1 MAFRISVRH
10 VLQLERRPTAN
21 SSITSATKI
30 SQKRLFGSL
39 VHRKSLTNFL
49 AIIPYNTCL
58 ACFHSLIR
66 ATANT
71 KPSPPPGALTSWR
84 LGLAIAGPAN
94 HFPWQEN
101 KKGWG
106 VGARSLGNQPESV
119 PKKSEAQPIGA
130 CHYAV
135 QHSLSMPLG
144 STSMSSDSSLK
155 KSRCKMREMFATTSV
170 SKLLFATNR
179 YTTDRLRPNCLANQ
193 PTDRPCRSSSSL
205 MSCPMCIMLAYVID
219 MMA

>member
-1 MAFRISVRH
+1 MAFCISVRH

-39 VHRKSLTNFL
+39 VHRKNLTNFL

-106 VGARSLGNQPESV
+106 LGLGAWE
-119 PKKSEAQPIGA
+119 
-130 CHYAV
+130 
-135 QHSLSMPLG
+135 
-144 STSMSSDSSLK
+144 
-155 KSRCKMREMFATTSV
+155 
-170 SKLLFATNR
+170 TNR
-179 YTTDRLRPNCLANQ
+179 NRFPKSPKPNPLAFAITQFN
-193 PTDRPCRSSSSL
+193 TLCR
-205 MSCPMCIMLAYVID
+205 CP
-219 MMA
+219 

>member
-10 VLQLERRPTAN
+10 VLQLEKRPTAN

-71 KPSPPPGALTSWR
+71 KPSPPRRPHLMEIGAGHSR
-84 LGLAIAGPAN
+84 SSKPFPAAGKQKGLGL
-94 HFPWQEN
+94 
-101 KKGWG
+101 
-106 VGARSLGNQPESV
+106 GAWE
-119 PKKSEAQPIGA
+119 
-130 CHYAV
+130 
-135 QHSLSMPLG
+135 
-144 STSMSSDSSLK
+144 
-155 KSRCKMREMFATTSV
+155 
-170 SKLLFATNR
+170 TNR
-179 YTTDRLRPNCLANQ
+179 NRFPKSPKPNPLALAITQFN
-193 PTDRPCRSSSSL
+193 TLCR
-205 MSCPMCIMLAYVID
+205 CP
-219 MMA
+219 

>member
-71 KPSPPPGALTSWR
+71 KPSFSPGALTSWR
-84 LGLAIAGPAN
+84 LGLGIAGPAS

-106 VGARSLGNQPESV
+106 SELGKPTGIGSQKVRSPTHWRLPLRSSTLFVDALRLNINVVRQFLKEIAMQDARDVRNDLRVQTVVRNKSVYHRPASSQLLGQPAHR
-119 PKKSEAQPIGA
+119 P
-130 CHYAV
+130 
-135 QHSLSMPLG
+135 SLSVELF
-144 STSMSSDSSLK
+144 SDELSYVYHVGL
-155 KSRCKMREMFATTSV
+155 
-170 SKLLFATNR
+170 R
-179 YTTDRLRPNCLANQ
+179 Y
-193 PTDRPCRSSSSL
+193 
-205 MSCPMCIMLAYVID
+205 
-219 MMA
+219 

>member
-10 VLQLERRPTAN
+10 VLQLEKRPTAN

-71 KPSPPPGALTSWR
+71 KPSSPPGALTSWR
-84 LGLAIAGPAN
+84 LGLGIAGPAS
-94 HFPWQEN
+94 HFPRQEN

-106 VGARSLGNQPESV
+106 SELGKSTGIGSQKVRSPTHWRLPLRSSTLFVDALRLNINVVRQFLKEIAMQDARDVRNDLRVQTVVRNKSVYHRPASSQLLGQPAHR
-119 PKKSEAQPIGA
+119 P
-130 CHYAV
+130 
-135 QHSLSMPLG
+135 SLSVELF
-144 STSMSSDSSLK
+144 SDELSYVYHVGL
-155 KSRCKMREMFATTSV
+155 
-170 SKLLFATNR
+170 R
-179 YTTDRLRPNCLANQ
+179 Y
-193 PTDRPCRSSSSL
+193 
-205 MSCPMCIMLAYVID
+205 
-219 MMA
+219 

>member
-10 VLQLERRPTAN
+10 VLQLEKRPTAN

-39 VHRKSLTNFL
+39 VHWENLTNFL

-71 KPSPPPGALTSWR
+71 KPSSPPGALTSWR
-84 LGLAIAGPAN
+84 LGLGIAGPAS
-94 HFPWQEN
+94 HFPRQEN

-106 VGARSLGNQPESV
+106 SELGKSTGIGSQKVRSPTHWRLPLRSSTLFVDALRLNINVVRQFLKEIAMQDARDVRNDLRVQTVVRNKSVYHRPASSQLLGQPAHR
-119 PKKSEAQPIGA
+119 P
-130 CHYAV
+130 
-135 QHSLSMPLG
+135 SLSVELF
-144 STSMSSDSSLK
+144 SDELSYVYHVGL
-155 KSRCKMREMFATTSV
+155 
-170 SKLLFATNR
+170 R
-179 YTTDRLRPNCLANQ
+179 Y
-193 PTDRPCRSSSSL
+193 
-205 MSCPMCIMLAYVID
+205 
-219 MMA
+219 

>member
-71 KPSPPPGALTSWR
+71 KPSSPPGALTSWR
-84 LGLAIAGPAN
+84 LGLGIAGPAS
-94 HFPWQEN
+94 HFPRQEN

-106 VGARSLGNQPESV
+106 SELGKSTGIGSQKVRSPTHWRLPLRSSTLFVDALRLNINVVRQFLKEIAMQDARDVRNDLRVQTVVRNKSVYHRPASSQLLGQPAHR
-119 PKKSEAQPIGA
+119 P
-130 CHYAV
+130 
-135 QHSLSMPLG
+135 SLSVELF
-144 STSMSSDSSLK
+144 SDELSYVYHVGL
-155 KSRCKMREMFATTSV
+155 
-170 SKLLFATNR
+170 R
-179 YTTDRLRPNCLANQ
+179 Y
-193 PTDRPCRSSSSL
+193 
-205 MSCPMCIMLAYVID
+205 
-219 MMA
+219 

>member
-71 KPSPPPGALTSWR
+71 KPSFSPGALTSWR
-84 LGLAIAGPAN
+84 LELGIAGPAS

-106 VGARSLGNQPESV
+106 SELGKPTGIGSQKVRSPTHWRLPLRSSTLFVDALRLNVNVVRQFLKEIAMQDARDVRNDLRVQTVVRNKSVYHRPASSQLLGQPAHR
-119 PKKSEAQPIGA
+119 P
-130 CHYAV
+130 
-135 QHSLSMPLG
+135 SLSVELF
-144 STSMSSDSSLK
+144 SDELSYVYHVGL
-155 KSRCKMREMFATTSV
+155 
-170 SKLLFATNR
+170 R
-179 YTTDRLRPNCLANQ
+179 Y
-193 PTDRPCRSSSSL
+193 
-205 MSCPMCIMLAYVID
+205 
-219 MMA
+219 

>member
-10 VLQLERRPTAN
+10 VLQLEKRPTAN
-21 SSITSATKI
+21 SSITSTTKI

-84 LGLAIAGPAN
+84 LGLGIAGPAS
-94 HFPWQEN
+94 HFPRQEN

-106 VGARSLGNQPESV
+106 SELGKPTGIGSQKVRSPTHWRLPLRSSTLFVDALRLNINVVRQFLKEIAMQDARDVRNDLRVQTVVRNKSVYHRPASSQLLGQPAHR
-119 PKKSEAQPIGA
+119 P
-130 CHYAV
+130 
-135 QHSLSMPLG
+135 SLSVELF
-144 STSMSSDSSLK
+144 SDELSYVYHVGL
-155 KSRCKMREMFATTSV
+155 
-170 SKLLFATNR
+170 R
-179 YTTDRLRPNCLANQ
+179 Y
-193 PTDRPCRSSSSL
+193 
-205 MSCPMCIMLAYVID
+205 
-219 MMA
+219 

>member
-10 VLQLERRPTAN
+10 VLQLEKRPTTN

-71 KPSPPPGALTSWR
+71 KPSFSPGALTSWR
-84 LGLAIAGPAN
+84 LGLGIAGPAS

-106 VGARSLGNQPESV
+106 SELGKPTGIGSQKVRSPTHWRLPLRSSTLFVDALRLNINVVRQFLKEIAMQDTRDVRNDLRVQTVVRNKSVYHRPASSQLLGQPAHR
-119 PKKSEAQPIGA
+119 P
-130 CHYAV
+130 
-135 QHSLSMPLG
+135 SLSVELF
-144 STSMSSDSSLK
+144 SDELSYVYHVGL
-155 KSRCKMREMFATTSV
+155 
-170 SKLLFATNR
+170 R
-179 YTTDRLRPNCLANQ
+179 Y
-193 PTDRPCRSSSSL
+193 
-205 MSCPMCIMLAYVID
+205 
-219 MMA
+219 

>member
-71 KPSPPPGALTSWR
+71 KPSPPPRRPHLMEIGAGHSR
-84 LGLAIAGPAN
+84 SSKPFPMAGKQKGLGL
-94 HFPWQEN
+94 
-101 KKGWG
+101 
-106 VGARSLGNQPESV
+106 GAWETNRNRF

-155 KSRCKMREMFATTSV
+155 KSRCKIREMFATTSV

>member
-10 VLQLERRPTAN
+10 VLQLEKRPTAN

-84 LGLAIAGPAN
+84 LGLGIAGPAS
-94 HFPWQEN
+94 HFPRQEN

-106 VGARSLGNQPESV
+106 SELGKPTGIGSQKVRSPTHWRLPLRSSTLFVDALRLNINVVRQFLKEISMQDARDVRNDLRVQTVVRNKSVYHRPASSQLLGQPAHR
-119 PKKSEAQPIGA
+119 P
-130 CHYAV
+130 
-135 QHSLSMPLG
+135 SLSVELF
-144 STSMSSDSSLK
+144 SDELSYVYHVGL
-155 KSRCKMREMFATTSV
+155 
-170 SKLLFATNR
+170 R
-179 YTTDRLRPNCLANQ
+179 Y
-193 PTDRPCRSSSSL
+193 
-205 MSCPMCIMLAYVID
+205 
-219 MMA
+219 

>member
-10 VLQLERRPTAN
+10 VLQLEKRPTAN
-21 SSITSATKI
+21 SSITSTTKI

-39 VHRKSLTNFL
+39 VHWENLTNFL

-71 KPSPPPGALTSWR
+71 KPSSPPRRPHLMEIGAGHSR
-84 LGLAIAGPAN
+84 SSKPFPMAGKQKGLGL
-94 HFPWQEN
+94 
-101 KKGWG
+101 
-106 VGARSLGNQPESV
+106 GAWETNRNRF

>member
-1 MAFRISVRH
+1 M
-10 VLQLERRPTAN
+10 P
-21 SSITSATKI
+21 
-30 SQKRLFGSL
+30 RLFPFAHPR
-39 VHRKSLTNFL
+39 HRQHQ
-49 AIIPYNTCL
+49 AIFPPRHPHLMEIG
-58 ACFHSLIR
+58 AGHSRPSKPFPR
-66 ATANT
+66 AG
-71 KPSPPPGALTSWR
+71 KQKG
-84 LGLAIAGPAN
+84 LGL
-94 HFPWQEN
+94 
-101 KKGWG
+101 
-106 VGARSLGNQPESV
+106 GAWETNRNRF

-219 MMA
+219 MMAQCVVLGCLS

>member
-71 KPSPPPGALTSWR
+71 KPSSPPLGALTSWR
-84 LGLAIAGPAN
+84 LGLGIAGPAS
-94 HFPWQEN
+94 HFPRQEN

-106 VGARSLGNQPESV
+106 SELGKPTGIGSQKVRSPTHWRLPLRSSTLFVDALRLNINVVRQFLKEIAMQDARDVRNDLRVQTVVRNKSVYHRPASSQLLGQPAHR
-119 PKKSEAQPIGA
+119 P
-130 CHYAV
+130 
-135 QHSLSMPLG
+135 SLSVELF
-144 STSMSSDSSLK
+144 SDELSYVYHVGL
-155 KSRCKMREMFATTSV
+155 
-170 SKLLFATNR
+170 R
-179 YTTDRLRPNCLANQ
+179 Y
-193 PTDRPCRSSSSL
+193 
-205 MSCPMCIMLAYVID
+205 
-219 MMA
+219 

>member
-10 VLQLERRPTAN
+10 VLQLEKRPTAN
-21 SSITSATKI
+21 SSITSTTKI

-71 KPSPPPGALTSWR
+71 KPSFSPGALTSWR
-84 LGLAIAGPAN
+84 LGLGIAGPAS

-106 VGARSLGNQPESV
+106 SELGKPTGIGSQKVRSPTHWRLPLRSSTLFVDALRLNINVVRQFLKEIAMQDTRDVRNDLRVQTVVRNKSVYHRPASSQLLGQPAHR
-119 PKKSEAQPIGA
+119 P
-130 CHYAV
+130 
-135 QHSLSMPLG
+135 SLSVELF
-144 STSMSSDSSLK
+144 SDELSYVYHVGL
-155 KSRCKMREMFATTSV
+155 
-170 SKLLFATNR
+170 R
-179 YTTDRLRPNCLANQ
+179 Y
-193 PTDRPCRSSSSL
+193 
-205 MSCPMCIMLAYVID
+205 
-219 MMA
+219 

>member
-84 LGLAIAGPAN
+84 LGLAIADPAN

-106 VGARSLGNQPESV
+106 SELGKPTGIGSQKVRSPTHWRLPLRSSTLFVDALRLNINVVRQFLKEIAMQDARDVRNDLRVQTVVRNKSVYHRPASSQLLGQPAHR
-119 PKKSEAQPIGA
+119 P
-130 CHYAV
+130 
-135 QHSLSMPLG
+135 SLSVELF
-144 STSMSSDSSLK
+144 SDELSYVYHVGL
-155 KSRCKMREMFATTSV
+155 
-170 SKLLFATNR
+170 R
-179 YTTDRLRPNCLANQ
+179 Y
-193 PTDRPCRSSSSL
+193 
-205 MSCPMCIMLAYVID
+205 
-219 MMA
+219 

>member
-10 VLQLERRPTAN
+10 VLQLEKRPTAN

-30 SQKRLFGSL
+30 SQKRLFGLL

-84 LGLAIAGPAN
+84 LGLGIAGPAS

-106 VGARSLGNQPESV
+106 SELGKPTGIGSQKVRSPTHWRLPLRSSTLFVDALRLNINVVRQFLKEIAMQDTRDVRNDLRVQTVVRNKSVYHRPASSQLLGQPAHR
-119 PKKSEAQPIGA
+119 P
-130 CHYAV
+130 
-135 QHSLSMPLG
+135 SLSVELF
-144 STSMSSDSSLK
+144 SDELSYVYHVGL
-155 KSRCKMREMFATTSV
+155 
-170 SKLLFATNR
+170 R
-179 YTTDRLRPNCLANQ
+179 Y
-193 PTDRPCRSSSSL
+193 
-205 MSCPMCIMLAYVID
+205 
-219 MMA
+219 

>member
-71 KPSPPPGALTSWR
+71 KPSPPPRRPHLMEIGAGHSR
-84 LGLAIAGPAN
+84 SSKPFPMAGKQKGL
-94 HFPWQEN
+94 
-101 KKGWG
+101 G

-119 PKKSEAQPIGA
+119 SQKVRSPTHWRLPLRSSTLFVDALRLNINVVRQFLKEIAMQDARDVRNDLRVQTVVRNKSVYHRPASSQLLGQPA
-130 CHYAV
+130 HRP
-135 QHSLSMPLG
+135 SLSVELF
-144 STSMSSDSSLK
+144 SDELSYVYHVGL
-155 KSRCKMREMFATTSV
+155 
-170 SKLLFATNR
+170 R
-179 YTTDRLRPNCLANQ
+179 Y
-193 PTDRPCRSSSSL
+193 
-205 MSCPMCIMLAYVID
+205 
-219 MMA
+219 

>member
-39 VHRKSLTNFL
+39 VHRKTLTNFL

-84 LGLAIAGPAN
+84 LGLAIAGPAS

-106 VGARSLGNQPESV
+106 SELGKPTGIGSQKVRSPTHWRLPLRSSTLFVDALRLNVNVVRQFLKEIAMQDARDVRNDLRVQTVVRNKSVYHRPASSQLFGQPAHR
-119 PKKSEAQPIGA
+119 P
-130 CHYAV
+130 
-135 QHSLSMPLG
+135 SLSVELF
-144 STSMSSDSSLK
+144 SDELSYVYHVGL
-155 KSRCKMREMFATTSV
+155 
-170 SKLLFATNR
+170 R
-179 YTTDRLRPNCLANQ
+179 Y
-193 PTDRPCRSSSSL
+193 
-205 MSCPMCIMLAYVID
+205 
-219 MMA
+219 

>member
-10 VLQLERRPTAN
+10 VLQLEKRPTAN

-71 KPSPPPGALTSWR
+71 KPSFSPGALTSWR
-84 LGLAIAGPAN
+84 LGLGIAGPAS

-106 VGARSLGNQPESV
+106 SELGKPTGIGF
-119 PKKSEAQPIGA
+119 PKSPKPN
-130 CHYAV
+130 
-135 QHSLSMPLG
+135 PLAFAI
-144 STSMSSDSSLK
+144 TQFNTLC
-155 KSRCKMREMFATTSV
+155 RC
-170 SKLLFATNR
+170 
-179 YTTDRLRPNCLANQ
+179 P
-193 PTDRPCRSSSSL
+193 
-205 MSCPMCIMLAYVID
+205 
-219 MMA
+219 

>member
-30 SQKRLFGSL
+30 LQKRLFGSL

-71 KPSPPPGALTSWR
+71 KPSSPPGALTSWR
-84 LGLAIAGPAN
+84 LGLGIAGPAS

-106 VGARSLGNQPESV
+106 SELGKPTGIGSQKVRSPTHWRLPLRSSTLFVDALRLNVNVVRQFLKEIAMQDARDVRNDLRVQTVVRNKSVYHRPASSQLLGQPAHR
-119 PKKSEAQPIGA
+119 P
-130 CHYAV
+130 
-135 QHSLSMPLG
+135 SLSVELF
-144 STSMSSDSSLK
+144 SDELSYVYHVGL
-155 KSRCKMREMFATTSV
+155 
-170 SKLLFATNR
+170 R
-179 YTTDRLRPNCLANQ
+179 Y
-193 PTDRPCRSSSSL
+193 
-205 MSCPMCIMLAYVID
+205 
-219 MMA
+219 

>member
-10 VLQLERRPTAN
+10 VLQLEKRPTAN

-71 KPSPPPGALTSWR
+71 KPSSPPGALTSWR
-84 LGLAIAGPAN
+84 LGLGIAGPAS
-94 HFPWQEN
+94 HFPRQEN

-106 VGARSLGNQPESV
+106 SELGKSTGIGSQKVRSPTHWRLPLRSSTLFVDALRLNVNVVRQFLKEIAMQDARDVRNDLRVQTVVRNKSVYHRPASSQLLGQPAHR
-119 PKKSEAQPIGA
+119 P
-130 CHYAV
+130 
-135 QHSLSMPLG
+135 SLSVELF
-144 STSMSSDSSLK
+144 SDELSYVYHVGL
-155 KSRCKMREMFATTSV
+155 
-170 SKLLFATNR
+170 R
-179 YTTDRLRPNCLANQ
+179 Y
-193 PTDRPCRSSSSL
+193 
-205 MSCPMCIMLAYVID
+205 
-219 MMA
+219 

>member
-10 VLQLERRPTAN
+10 VLQLEIRPTAN

-71 KPSPPPGALTSWR
+71 KPSFSPGALTSWR

-106 VGARSLGNQPESV
+106 SELGKPTGIGSQKVRSPTHWRLPLRSSTLFVDALRLNINVVRQFLKEISMQDARDVRNDLRVQTVVRNKSVYHRPASSQLLGQPAHR
-119 PKKSEAQPIGA
+119 P
-130 CHYAV
+130 
-135 QHSLSMPLG
+135 SLSVELF
-144 STSMSSDSSLK
+144 SDELSYVYHVGL
-155 KSRCKMREMFATTSV
+155 
-170 SKLLFATNR
+170 R
-179 YTTDRLRPNCLANQ
+179 Y
-193 PTDRPCRSSSSL
+193 
-205 MSCPMCIMLAYVID
+205 
-219 MMA
+219 

>member
-84 LGLAIAGPAN
+84 LGLGIAGPAS
-94 HFPWQEN
+94 HFPRQEN

-106 VGARSLGNQPESV
+106 SKLGKTTGIGSQKVRSPTHWRLPLRSSTLFVDALRLNVNVVRQFLKEIAMQDARDVRNDLRVQTVVRNKSVYHRPASSQLLGQPAHR
-119 PKKSEAQPIGA
+119 P
-130 CHYAV
+130 
-135 QHSLSMPLG
+135 SLSVELF
-144 STSMSSDSSLK
+144 SDELSYVYHVGL
-155 KSRCKMREMFATTSV
+155 
-170 SKLLFATNR
+170 R
-179 YTTDRLRPNCLANQ
+179 Y
-193 PTDRPCRSSSSL
+193 
-205 MSCPMCIMLAYVID
+205 
-219 MMA
+219 

>member
-1 MAFRISVRH
+1 MPRLFPFAHPRHRQHQAISPP
-10 VLQLERRPTAN
+10 RRPHLMEIGAGHSR
-21 SSITSATKI
+21 SSKPFPMAGK
-30 SQKRLFGSL
+30 QKG
-39 VHRKSLTNFL
+39 
-49 AIIPYNTCL
+49 
-58 ACFHSLIR
+58 
-66 ATANT
+66 
-71 KPSPPPGALTSWR
+71 
-84 LGLAIAGPAN
+84 LGL
-94 HFPWQEN
+94 
-101 KKGWG
+101 
-106 VGARSLGNQPESV
+106 GAWETNQNRF
-119 PKKSEAQPIGA
+119 PKKSEAQPIGV

-155 KSRCKMREMFATTSV
+155 KSRCKIREMFATTSV

>member
-1 MAFRISVRH
+1 MPRLFPFAHPRHRQHQAISPP
-10 VLQLERRPTAN
+10 RRPHLMEIGAGHSR
-21 SSITSATKI
+21 SSKPFPTTGK
-30 SQKRLFGSL
+30 QK
-39 VHRKSLTNFL
+39 
-49 AIIPYNTCL
+49 
-58 ACFHSLIR
+58 
-66 ATANT
+66 
-71 KPSPPPGALTSWR
+71 
-84 LGLAIAGPAN
+84 GL
-94 HFPWQEN
+94 
-101 KKGWG
+101 G
-106 VGARSLGNQPESV
+106 VGARSLGNQLESV
-119 PKKSEAQPIGA
+119 PKKSEAQPIGV

-155 KSRCKMREMFATTSV
+155 KSRCKMGEMFATTSV

>member
-39 VHRKSLTNFL
+39 VHWENLTNFL

-94 HFPWQEN
+94 HFPRQEN

-106 VGARSLGNQPESV
+106 SELGKPTGIGSQKVRSPTHWRL
-119 PKKSEAQPIGA
+119 
-130 CHYAV
+130 
-135 QHSLSMPLG
+135 PL
-144 STSMSSDSSLK
+144 
-155 KSRCKMREMFATTSV
+155 
-170 SKLLFATNR
+170 
-179 YTTDRLRPNCLANQ
+179 
-193 PTDRPCRSSSSL
+193 RSSTLFVDALRLNVNVVRQFLKEISMQDARDVRNDLRVQTVVRNTIGIPPTGFVPTAWPTSPPTVL
-205 MSCPMCIMLAYVID
+205 VGRALL
-219 MMA
+219 

>member
-1 MAFRISVRH
+1 M
-10 VLQLERRPTAN
+10 P
-21 SSITSATKI
+21 
-30 SQKRLFGSL
+30 RLFPFAHPR
-39 VHRKSLTNFL
+39 HRQHQ
-49 AIIPYNTCL
+49 AIFPPY
-58 ACFHSLIR
+58 A
-66 ATANT
+66 
-71 KPSPPPGALTSWR
+71 PSPHGDWGWAEQVQQ
-84 LGLAIAGPAN
+84 AISHGRKTN
-94 HFPWQEN
+94 R
-101 KKGWG
+101 

-119 PKKSEAQPIGA
+119 PKKSEAQPIGV

-193 PTDRPCRSSSSL
+193 PTDRPCRSSSAL

>member
-10 VLQLERRPTAN
+10 VLQLEKRPTAN

-39 VHRKSLTNFL
+39 VHRKSLTNIL
-49 AIIPYNTCL
+49 AIITYNTCL

-71 KPSPPPGALTSWR
+71 KPSSPPRRPHLMEIGAGHSR
-84 LGLAIAGPAN
+84 SSKPFPMAGKQKGLGL
-94 HFPWQEN
+94 
-101 KKGWG
+101 
-106 VGARSLGNQPESV
+106 GAWETNRNRF
-119 PKKSEAQPIGA
+119 PKKSEAQPIGV

>member
-10 VLQLERRPTAN
+10 VLQLEKRPTAN

-30 SQKRLFGSL
+30 SQKRLFGLL

-94 HFPWQEN
+94 HFPRQEN

-106 VGARSLGNQPESV
+106 SELGKPTGIGSQKVRSPTHWRLPLRSSTLFVDALRLNINVVRQFLKEIAMQDARDVRNDLRVQTVVRNKSVYHRPASSQLLGQPAHR
-119 PKKSEAQPIGA
+119 P
-130 CHYAV
+130 
-135 QHSLSMPLG
+135 SLSVELF
-144 STSMSSDSSLK
+144 SDELSYVYHVGL
-155 KSRCKMREMFATTSV
+155 
-170 SKLLFATNR
+170 R
-179 YTTDRLRPNCLANQ
+179 Y
-193 PTDRPCRSSSSL
+193 
-205 MSCPMCIMLAYVID
+205 
-219 MMA
+219 

>member
-10 VLQLERRPTAN
+10 VLQLEKRPTAN

-71 KPSPPPGALTSWR
+71 KPSFSPGALTSWR
-84 LGLAIAGPAN
+84 LGLGIAGPAS

-106 VGARSLGNQPESV
+106 SELGKPTGIGSQKVRSPTHWRLPLRSSTLFVDALRLNVNVVRQFLKEIAMQDARDVRNDLRVQTVVRNKSVYHRPASSQLLGQPAHR
-119 PKKSEAQPIGA
+119 P
-130 CHYAV
+130 
-135 QHSLSMPLG
+135 SLSVELF
-144 STSMSSDSSLK
+144 SDELSYVYHVGL
-155 KSRCKMREMFATTSV
+155 
-170 SKLLFATNR
+170 R
-179 YTTDRLRPNCLANQ
+179 Y
-193 PTDRPCRSSSSL
+193 
-205 MSCPMCIMLAYVID
+205 
-219 MMA
+219 

>member
-1 MAFRISVRH
+1 MAFCISVRH
-10 VLQLERRPTAN
+10 VLQLEKRPTAN

-39 VHRKSLTNFL
+39 VHRKNLTNFL

-71 KPSPPPGALTSWR
+71 KPSPPPRHPHLMVIGAGHSR
-84 LGLAIAGPAN
+84 SSKPFSMAGK
-94 HFPWQEN
+94 Q
-101 KKGWG
+101 KR
-106 VGARSLGNQPESV
+106 VGARSLENQPESV

>member
-71 KPSPPPGALTSWR
+71 KPSSPPGALTSWR
-84 LGLAIAGPAN
+84 LGLGIAGPAS
-94 HFPWQEN
+94 HFPRQEN

-106 VGARSLGNQPESV
+106 SELGKSTGIGSQKVRSPTHWRLPLRSSTLFVDALRLNVNVVRQFLKEIAMQDARDVRNDLRVQTVVRNKSVYHRPASSQLLGQPAHR
-119 PKKSEAQPIGA
+119 P
-130 CHYAV
+130 
-135 QHSLSMPLG
+135 SLSVELF
-144 STSMSSDSSLK
+144 SDELSYVYHVGL
-155 KSRCKMREMFATTSV
+155 
-170 SKLLFATNR
+170 R
-179 YTTDRLRPNCLANQ
+179 Y
-193 PTDRPCRSSSSL
+193 
-205 MSCPMCIMLAYVID
+205 
-219 MMA
+219 

>member
-10 VLQLERRPTAN
+10 VLQLEKRPTAN

-71 KPSPPPGALTSWR
+71 KPSFSPGALTSWR
-84 LGLAIAGPAN
+84 LGLGIAGPAN

-106 VGARSLGNQPESV
+106 SELGKPTGIGSQKVRSPTHWRLPLRSSTLFVDALRLNINVVRQFLKEIAMQDARDVRNDLRVQTVVRNKSVYHRPASSQLLGQPAHR
-119 PKKSEAQPIGA
+119 P
-130 CHYAV
+130 
-135 QHSLSMPLG
+135 SLSVELF
-144 STSMSSDSSLK
+144 SDELSYVYHVGL
-155 KSRCKMREMFATTSV
+155 
-170 SKLLFATNR
+170 R
-179 YTTDRLRPNCLANQ
+179 Y
-193 PTDRPCRSSSSL
+193 
-205 MSCPMCIMLAYVID
+205 
-219 MMA
+219 